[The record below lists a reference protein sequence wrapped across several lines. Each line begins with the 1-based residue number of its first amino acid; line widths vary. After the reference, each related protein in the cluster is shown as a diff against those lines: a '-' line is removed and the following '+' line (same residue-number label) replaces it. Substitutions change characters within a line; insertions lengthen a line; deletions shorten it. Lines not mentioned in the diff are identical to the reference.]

1 LLSAYIL
8 SLREGIE
15 AALVLGIVLGALR
28 QMRRPE
34 LNASIWL
41 GAGSAAF
48 LSLLTAVLLTIFG
61 LELKDP
67 AEAIF
72 EISTMLLA
80 AGILTWMI
88 FWMSQRARHLKDDL
102 ASGVL
107 KASQTGKWS
116 LFGLAFLA
124 VLREGVE
131 LALFLTAAAIS
142 SGERQTILGALSGL
156 ASAGLLGWFLF
167 TTTARLNLK
176 RFFQITGILL
186 VFFAAGLVAHSL
198 QEFNE
203 FGWIPAGI
211 QHVWNLNPI
220 LNDQSPLGQVLATLF
235 GYNGSPS
242 LTEVLAYAIYFTVV
256 ILGLQWMGSKYGQTA
271 ARHGLKNG
279 PQQQS

>member
-1 LLSAYIL
+1 LVSAFVL

-15 AALVLGIVLGALR
+15 AALVLGIVLSMLR
-28 QMRRPE
+28 QMSRLDLAAPV
-34 LNASIWL
+34 WL
-41 GAGSAAF
+41 GAGSAAI
-48 LSLLTAVLLTIFG
+48 LSLITAVLLTIFG

-67 AEAIF
+67 GEAIF

-88 FWMSQRARHLKDDL
+88 FWMSRRARQVKQELE
-102 ASGVL
+102 SGVQ
-107 KASQTGKWS
+107 KASEAGKWS

-142 SGERQTILGALSGL
+142 SGERQTLIGALFGL
-156 ASAGLLGWFLF
+156 ATAGLLGWVLF
-167 TTTARLNLK
+167 ASTVRLDLK

-186 VFFAAGLVAHSL
+186 IFFAAGLVAHSL
-198 QEFNE
+198 QVFNE
-203 FGWIPAGI
+203 LGWIPAGI

-220 LNDQSPLGQVLATLF
+220 LNDQSAVGQVLATLF

-242 LTEVLAYAIYFTVV
+242 LTEVLAYLIYFGVV
-256 ILGLQWMGSKYGQTA
+256 GLGLWWTGSKSVRGIQN
-271 ARHGLKNG
+271 GLKTKSNVR
-279 PQQQS
+279 

>member
-1 LLSAYIL
+1 LVSAYVL

-15 AALVLGIVLGALR
+15 AALVLGIVLSMLR
-28 QMRRPE
+28 QMSRLDLAAPV
-34 LNASIWL
+34 WL
-41 GAGSAAF
+41 GAGSAAI
-48 LSLLTAVLLTIFG
+48 LSLITAVLLTIFG

-67 AEAIF
+67 GEAIF

-88 FWMSQRARHLKDDL
+88 FWMSRRARQVKQELE
-102 ASGVL
+102 SGVQ
-107 KASQTGKWS
+107 KASEAGKWS

-142 SGERQTILGALSGL
+142 SGERQTLIGALFGL
-156 ASAGLLGWFLF
+156 ATAGLLGWVLF
-167 TTTARLNLK
+167 ASTVRLDLK

-186 VFFAAGLVAHSL
+186 IFFAAGLVAHSL
-198 QEFNE
+198 QVFNE
-203 FGWIPAGI
+203 LGWIPAGI

-220 LNDQSPLGQVLATLF
+220 LNDQSAVGQVLATLF

-242 LTEVLAYAIYFTVV
+242 LTEVLAYLIYFGVV
-256 ILGLQWMGSKYGQTA
+256 GLGLWWTGSKSVRGIQN
-271 ARHGLKNG
+271 GLKTKSNVR
-279 PQQQS
+279 